1 MKLSELLADIPSDDM
16 LRELFP
22 YDRMFNRC
30 SLKTRPCVTHREL
43 VFLSLW
49 YQGYTQKAI
58 GNHFG
63 ITGSCARSQMHHALF
78 RLPRLAVVMDME
90 RTAPP
95 VRKDDPIID
104 HENSTAHAD
113 ALWKSRQ
120 PVATEQ
126 DLLTMA
132 SYKNP
137 KTDTDGYLHLIPTKA
152 WKFWDSTQFTHND
165 AMALLY
171 CLCDAV
177 QYLSQREPPPENME
191 PKLEETADGTSD

>member
-1 MKLSELLADIPSDDM
+1 MKLSELLADIPSDDV

-43 VFLSLW
+43 VLLSLW

-95 VRKDDPIID
+95 VRRDNPVID

-113 ALWKSRQ
+113 ALWRSRQ
-120 PVATEQ
+120 PVASEQ

-132 SYKNP
+132 SYNNP
-137 KTDTDGYLHLIPTKA
+137 KTDTDGSLIPIEA
-152 WKFWDSTQFTHND
+152 WKTWYSTKFTHDD
-165 AMALLY
+165 AMALLSI
-171 CLCDAV
+171 LRDVV
-177 QYLSQREPPPENME
+177 QYLSQKEPENME
-191 PKLEETADGTSD
+191 PKLEETHGTSD